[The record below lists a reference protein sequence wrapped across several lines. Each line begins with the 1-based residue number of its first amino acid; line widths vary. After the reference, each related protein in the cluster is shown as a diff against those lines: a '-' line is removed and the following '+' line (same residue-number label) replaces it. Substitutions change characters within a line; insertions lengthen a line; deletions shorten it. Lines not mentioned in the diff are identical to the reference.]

1 VFEVFFNGES
11 SFIPRFLPTD
21 LIQLSTREVIEIL
34 KNKYGS
40 TIFSAFNPDFEVKSP
55 LFGIKDTEWLR
66 RERCVGVNVRTIH
79 NFWNIIPYSFSLP
92 LTQRA
97 IHLLPIWEPGVV
109 ASLYGMASW
118 NINPEFYSAE
128 LAKEL
133 PHLDTVEKQLKVV
146 INILHAMG
154 RVVGMDVVPHTDRYS
169 EQVLA
174 NPSYFE
180 WLIRS
185 DLTIV
190 DHAEKLDFYAKQT
203 IFEWLKRNGSAT
215 DSVEIPSK
223 SDAFFHTQLTEN
235 QRLECLFGKKYDYAG
250 RLERRKSLIRDL
262 FKFGFETAPATMGPP
277 YRGLEVNPADEAKT
291 VDDEGRVWRDYQI
304 KNPQK
309 FSRAFGPLTR
319 YKLYHS
325 RNDNRD
331 WELDFANPATEVWD
345 YVCEKY
351 AAVQRDF
358 GFDFMRGDMSH
369 VQMRP
374 QGVPFDAQN
383 DPFYDLLGA
392 VKNYV
397 RREKPWFGYFAE
409 SFLAPPNEMAFGDE
423 LDHLEASHAD
433 STLGDLQNESVGSQA
448 FMKMFFEYVLLNET
462 RKFSP
467 NFTILTA
474 DKDDPRFDKFYLA
487 GNEIRYFIAL
497 FLTDMPSYMALNF
510 ECRDPHPTPAPN
522 EHYSKLYVFQEKNGA
537 KSTNGSFVFGENRQ
551 LFANLERQKKLSD
564 AIFSKIRTANTDW
577 ILRPDP
583 LAQSH
588 IIAWTQKKEP
598 KYLFVANL
606 NTDSDAENVV
616 LPANFGKIKLIFS
629 TEKVLDFSDNILII
643 NDLYQI
649 GELKKGEGLVF
660 EID

>member
-1 VFEVFFNGES
+1 VFEVFLSGEF
-11 SFIPRFLPTD
+11 SFIPRIMPAD
-21 LIQLSTREVIEIL
+21 LIKFTPREVINIL

-40 TIFSAFNPDFEVKSP
+40 AIFSAFDPDFAVKSP
-55 LFGIKDTEWLR
+55 LFEEIDTNWLR

-79 NFWNIIPYSFSLP
+79 NFWNIIPYTFSLP
-92 LTQRA
+92 ITQRA

-118 NINPEFYSAE
+118 NINPEFFSHE
-128 LAKEL
+128 LQHEL
-133 PHLDTVEKQLKVV
+133 PHLDTM
-146 INILHAMG
+146 N

-174 NPSYFE
+174 NPSFFE

-190 DHAEKLDFYAKQT
+190 DHSEKLDFYAKQM
-203 IFEWLKRNGSAT
+203 IFEWLKKNGSA
-215 DSVEIPSK
+215 SAAVEIPIN
-223 SDAFFHTQLTEN
+223 SDTFFNTQLTEN
-235 QRLECLFGKKYDYAG
+235 QRLECLFGKKYDYEG

-262 FKFGFETAPATMGPP
+262 YKFGFETAPATMGPP
-277 YRGLEVNPADEAKT
+277 YRGLEVNPSEAAKT
-291 VDDEGRVWRDYQI
+291 IDDEGRIWRDFQI

-319 YKLYHS
+319 YKFYHS

-331 WELDFANPATEVWD
+331 WELDFERPTTEVWD

-351 AAVQRDF
+351 ASVQRDF

-374 QGVPFDAQN
+374 EGVPIGAEN
-383 DPFYDLLGA
+383 DPFYDILGA

-409 SFLAPPNEMAFGDE
+409 SFLAPPNEMAFGNE
-423 LDHLEASHAD
+423 IDHLEAAHAD
-433 STLGDLQNESVGSQA
+433 TTLGDLQNEPVGSQA
-448 FMKMFFEYVLLNET
+448 FMKMFSEYVSIGET
-462 RKFSP
+462 RKFTP

-474 DKDDPRFDKFYLA
+474 DKDDPRFDKYYLA
-487 GNEIRYFIAL
+487 GNEVRYFISL
-497 FLTDMPSYMALNF
+497 FLIDMPSYMALNF
-510 ECRDPHPTPAPN
+510 ECRDAHPTPAPN
-522 EHYSKLYVFQEKNGA
+522 EHYTKLYVFQEKNGL
-537 KSTNGSFVFGENRQ
+537 KSTDGAFIFGENRR
-551 LFANLERQKKLSD
+551 LYANLERQKMLSD
-564 AIFSKIRTANTDW
+564 VLFSKIKNAETAW

-583 LAQSH
+583 LAQSYV
-588 IIAWTQKKEP
+588 IAWTQKNDS

-606 NTDSDAENVV
+606 NTEFDVEYV
-616 LPANFGKIKLIFS
+616 LFAADFGEIKLIFS
-629 TEKVLDFSDNILII
+629 TEKEIEKADKTRMINGLYNIKK
-643 NDLYQI
+643 I
-649 GELKKGEGLVF
+649 GKGEGLVF
-660 EID
+660 EIG